1 MLHSAGAVM
10 DPGTVQLIA
19 VEGTLSLLVSRYSS
33 ETRKFEMA
41 ETSDPAA
48 IEQSIREFLVSR
60 PDLVAGG
67 AARLRSDQSLIAGG
81 LIDSLAVLDI
91 VAFLEE
97 RFAIRFEPEDL
108 TGENFDN
115 IAAMARLVKS
125 RLG

>member
-1 MLHSAGAVM
+1 MPESPNSA
-10 DPGTVQLIA
+10 P
-19 VEGTLSLLVSRYSS
+19 
-33 ETRKFEMA
+33 
-41 ETSDPAA
+41 
-48 IEQSIREFLVSR
+48 IEQSIRDFLVSR

-67 AARLRSDQSLIAGG
+67 ASRIRPDQSLIAGG

-125 RLG
+125 RGG

>member
-1 MLHSAGAVM
+1 MTDTPSTA
-10 DPGTVQLIA
+10 P
-19 VEGTLSLLVSRYSS
+19 
-33 ETRKFEMA
+33 
-41 ETSDPAA
+41 
-48 IEQSIREFLVSR
+48 IEQSIRDFLTSR

-67 AARLRSDQSLIAGG
+67 AARLYADQSLIAGG

-108 TGENFDN
+108 TGENFDS

-125 RLG
+125 RAG

>member
-1 MLHSAGAVM
+1 MLDTQNTA
-10 DPGTVQLIA
+10 P
-19 VEGTLSLLVSRYSS
+19 VEQQ
-33 ETRKFEMA
+33 
-41 ETSDPAA
+41 
-48 IEQSIREFLVSR
+48 IHEFLISR

-67 AARLRSDQSLIAGG
+67 AARIRPDQSLIAGG

-115 IAAMARLVKS
+115 IAAMARLVRS
-125 RLG
+125 RGG